1 MIMNNYDI
9 DIFFQYRYLEE
20 YKNLD
25 ENIINNILNLFNS
38 NYDIKQKKN
47 KKVFIKKSE
56 NNILKNSKLQSMKDK
71 IVNKVNL
78 ILNKLSDTN
87 IDNLVI
93 EFIQNIKLN
102 NIDDYNEFLQSIY
115 NKIISE
121 VNFIKN
127 YLSFF
132 KIITYIYEKCYNY
145 TTAFFFDIIENKFKE
160 NYSSIELLEDDENKR
175 LNNLILIKELINI
188 NLLNNTII
196 ENINEIIIN
205 QTNYYSDIYYW
216 FKDIKLTEDYQEK
229 IKNICNFNIQ
239 NRDKILLENLINT
252 TSKLEI
258 KIKKNTNI
266 IEKLIEDNN
275 IATIETYITNNCVDA
290 ISKNKFCESVIYIYI
305 MDSSNDTKKIFNL
318 FKTLIKNHILF
329 KSNLSRGLIGFLS
342 SNKLFENNN
351 KLKQLLNFLQMNG
364 ITKGLEQ
371 IMNKNNIEII

>member
-9 DIFFQYRYLEE
+9 DIFFQSRYLEE

-145 TTAFFFDIIENKFKE
+145 TTKYFFDIIENKFKE
-160 NYSSIELLEDDENKR
+160 NYSSIELLEYDENKR

-188 NLLNNTII
+188 NLLKNTII

-205 QTNYYSDIYYW
+205 QTNFYSDIYYW
-216 FKDIKLTEDYQEK
+216 FKDIKLSEDYQEK
-229 IKNICNFNIQ
+229 IKDVCNFNIQ
-239 NRDKILLENLINT
+239 NRE
-252 TSKLEI
+252 
-258 KIKKNTNI
+258 
-266 IEKLIEDNN
+266 
-275 IATIETYITNNCVDA
+275 
-290 ISKNKFCESVIYIYI
+290 
-305 MDSSNDTKKIFNL
+305 
-318 FKTLIKNHILF
+318 
-329 KSNLSRGLIGFLS
+329 
-342 SNKLFENNN
+342 
-351 KLKQLLNFLQMNG
+351 
-364 ITKGLEQ
+364 
-371 IMNKNNIEII
+371 